1 MARVRPGPDS
11 PHIVAGGARWCEQH
25 GRGECVRNRSRGRGI
40 CHGTAIRGTDACKQ
54 HSGVST
60 SVAKFRGEAN
70 LQAWKAQD
78 EGATID
84 YRMAVLGVLQM
95 TWVRMGLYAEL
106 LRQQV
111 VTEGETTSGED
122 VGEFASD
129 VNKSGLIGH
138 KYGAA
143 GKDGH
148 IYAQNEEVRALVALE
163 ASERDRVVRYAKTAH
178 DMGISDRLTALAE
191 RWGDIVATK
200 MTLIL
205 EGLDLTPE
213 QAIKVPGLITH
224 HLGTI
229 DVSSIQNGP

>member
-1 MARVRPGPDS
+1 MARRSGPDA
-11 PHIVAGGARWCEQH
+11 PHIKAGGARWCEEH
-25 GRGECVRNRSRGRGI
+25 GRGECVRNRSRGRGV
-40 CHGTAIRGTDACKQ
+40 CHGTAIKGTNACKQ

-60 SVAKFRGEAN
+60 SVAKFRGQAN
-70 LQAWKAQD
+70 LQAWQAQA
-78 EGATID
+78 EGVNID

-95 TWVRMGLYAEL
+95 TWVRMGMYAEL

-111 VTEGETTSGED
+111 VTEGDTAEGLEQTDPKS
-122 VGEFASD
+122 
-129 VNKSGLIGH
+129 SGLIGH

-148 IYAQNEEVRALVALE
+148 IYAQNEEIRALVVLE
-163 ASERDRVVRYAKTAH
+163 AGERDRVVKYAKTAH

-205 EGLDLTPE
+205 DDLNLTPE
-213 QAIKVPGLITH
+213 QALKVPGLITA
-224 HLGTI
+224 HLGSI
-229 DVSSIQNGP
+229 DVDSIQSGP